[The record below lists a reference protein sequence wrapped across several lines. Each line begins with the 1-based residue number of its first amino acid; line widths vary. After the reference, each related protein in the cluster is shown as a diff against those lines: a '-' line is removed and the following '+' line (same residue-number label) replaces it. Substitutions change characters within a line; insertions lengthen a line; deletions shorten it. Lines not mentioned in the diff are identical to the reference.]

1 MEYKKSIKKGYK
13 VFYIAAFQKITDWFL
28 KNQHDQT
35 MLPPSF
41 HTSRHSIVWKVK
53 ADDDREYF
61 IKRFRPEGFPDRLK
75 DSIRGSRA
83 ICAWKAGIMLE
94 RAGFKVPVV
103 VSLGEKRRIGLVT
116 DAFLITLPIKGV
128 SLLDLL
134 IPVTSFK
141 IKRDIIRQIGKEIG
155 RLHRQAII
163 HGDLIPGNIFACEEK
178 GRYSLC
184 FLDNERTR
192 KTSTLPML
200 ERIKNL
206 VQLNRVIVPRITA
219 TDRVRFLD
227 AYLEENSDLREKR
240 NELLRK
246 IGEITSE
253 RVMRHRGIP
262 VEKRNFTTFRAVM
275 AWKEGN

>member
-1 MEYKKSIKKGYK
+1 MEYKKSKKKSYK
-13 VFYIAAFQKITDWFL
+13 VFYAVAFQTITDWFL
-28 KNQHDQT
+28 KNQHDQAI
-35 MLPPSF
+35 MPPSF

-61 IKRFRPEGFPDRLK
+61 IKRFRPEGFSDRLK

-83 ICAWKAGIMLE
+83 ACAWKAGIMLE
-94 RAGFKVPVV
+94 SAGFKVPVV
-103 VSLGEKRRIGLVT
+103 VSLGEKRRIGFIT

-128 SLLDLL
+128 SLLELF
-134 IPVTSFK
+134 IPVTNFK
-141 IKRDIIRQIGKEIG
+141 IKRDIIRQLGKEIG
-155 RLHRQAII
+155 RLHKNGII
-163 HGDLIPGNIFACEEK
+163 HGDLIPGNIFACEEA

-192 KTSTLPML
+192 KTSALPMFD
-200 ERIKNL
+200 RIKNL

-219 TDRVRFLD
+219 ADRVRFFD

-240 NELLRK
+240 DELLRK

-262 VEKRNFTTFRAVM
+262 VEKRKYTTFRAVM
-275 AWKEGN
+275 ACKK

>member
-1 MEYKKSIKKGYK
+1 MEYKKSKKNGYK
-13 VFYIAAFQKITDWFL
+13 VFCVSAFQTITEWFL
-28 KNQHDQT
+28 KNQHDESK
-35 MLPPSF
+35 LPPSF
-41 HTSRHSIVWKVK
+41 HRSRHSIVWKVK

-61 IKRFRPEGFPDRLK
+61 IKRFRPEGFSDRLK

-83 ICAWKAGIMLE
+83 MCAWKAGIMLE
-94 RAGFKVPVV
+94 SSGFKVPAV
-103 VSLGEKRRIGLVT
+103 VSLGEKRCIGFVI

-141 IKRDIIRQIGKEIG
+141 KKRDIIRQVGKEIG
-155 RLHRQAII
+155 RLHKKGII
-163 HGDLIPGNIFACEEK
+163 HGDLIPGNIFACEDT
-178 GRYSLC
+178 GNYSLC
-184 FLDNERTR
+184 LLDNERTR
-192 KTSTLPML
+192 KSSTLPMP

-219 TDRVRFLD
+219 SDRLRFFD
-227 AYLEENSDLREKR
+227 AYIEENPDLASSRKY
-240 NELLRK
+240 LLRK

-262 VEKRNFTTFRAVM
+262 IEERAKTSFRTVM
-275 AWKEGN
+275 AWKG

>member
-13 VFYIAAFQKITDWFL
+13 VFYAAVFQSITDWFL
-28 KNQHDQT
+28 KNQHDQAI
-35 MLPPSF
+35 MPPSF

-61 IKRFRPEGFPDRLK
+61 IKRYCPEGFYDRLK

-141 IKRDIIRQIGKEIG
+141 IKRDIIRQVGKEIG
-155 RLHRQAII
+155 RLHKQAII
-163 HGDLIPGNIFACEEK
+163 HGDLIPGNIFACEAS

-192 KTSTLPML
+192 KVSTLPMT

-219 TDRVRFLD
+219 ADRVRFFD
-227 AYLEENSDLREKR
+227 AYLEENSALREKR

-253 RVMRHRGIP
+253 RVMRHRGIL
-262 VEKRNFTTFRAVM
+262 VEKRKFTTFRAVM

>member
-1 MEYKKSIKKGYK
+1 MEYKKSKKKGYK
-13 VFYIAAFQKITDWFL
+13 VFYAAAFQTITDWFL
-28 KNQHDQT
+28 KNQHDKT
-35 MLPPSF
+35 KLPPSF

-61 IKRFRPEGFPDRLK
+61 VKRFRPEGFSDRLK

-83 ICAWKAGIMLE
+83 VCAWKAGIMLE

-103 VSLGEKRRIGLVT
+103 ASLGEKRRLGFVI

-134 IPVTSFK
+134 IPVTNFK
-141 IKRDIIRQIGKEIG
+141 IKRDIIKQVGKEIG
-155 RLHRQAII
+155 RLHRKAII

-178 GRYSLC
+178 GHYSLC

-192 KTSTLPML
+192 KVSTLPML

-219 TDRVRFLD
+219 TDRVRFFD
-227 AYLEENSDLREKR
+227 AYLEENSDLREKK

-262 VEKRNFTTFRAVM
+262 VEKRKFTTFRAVM